1 MNVFEEIIL
10 SMIMLLFP
18 VLCYLFYVVAN
29 KNIDEKR
36 RDLVLKF
43 TLISTF
49 YIIQKYQFNLFYN
62 YLLLTIPLFISY
74 KRKYHLVSSVL
85 ITIGIVYSFLTDN
98 YYFLLV
104 FINYVGII

>member
-1 MNVFEEIIL
+1 MFEEIIF
-10 SMIMLLFP
+10 SMILLLFP

-49 YIIQKYQFNLFYN
+49 YIIQKYELNLFYN

-74 KRKYHLVSSVL
+74 KRNYSLVSYFL
-85 ITIGIVYSFLTDN
+85 IIIGILSVSYTHLT
-98 YYFLLV
+98 LPT
-104 FINYVGII
+104 IA